1 MFTIVRESQDM
12 GKVFNIT
19 GACNPKL
26 HYMVDISNRLEE
38 IKKLVDKGAYFT
50 INRARQFGKTTTLT
64 ALQQYLKDE
73 YVVIF
78 LDFQFLSNANFES
91 EKSFSMAFADEI
103 GFVDGVPENT
113 QKELSEFAEDKSIAP
128 NLRNLFKI
136 LSRWC
141 AQSDKPIVLIIDEI
155 DSASNNQVFMDFL
168 AQLRGYYLHRESKAI
183 FQSVILSGVHDVK
196 NIKRKIRPDDESKVN
211 SPWNIAIDFKV
222 DMSFSKD
229 DIEKMLEEYKSY
241 NNTDM
246 DTDNIAGLIYDYTSG
261 YPFLVS
267 RICQLLDEEINPSYA
282 WTEQGVLEA
291 VKIILQEKNTLFDS
305 IMGKLS
311 AYPELEKTIYTI
323 LFSGEKMVY
332 NTDNEYIDIATM
344 YGFIKNNN
352 GSIEVANRIFE
363 SRLYNY
369 FLSTSEAQNSK
380 IFRTASN
387 NKNQF
392 INNNHLDMDLVMK
405 KFVEYF
411 DEIYGDNVENFDEDE
426 GRRRFLLYLRPII
439 NGTGNY
445 YIEAETRNSR
455 RMDVVVDYSGE
466 RFIIELKI
474 WRGNAYNER
483 GEEQLADYLDYFKLK
498 KGYMLSYNFNKTK
511 EIGIKELKVGD
522 RLIVEAIV

>member
-1 MFTIVRESQDM
+1 
-12 GKVFNIT
+12 
-19 GACNPKL
+19 
-26 HYMVDISNRLEE
+26 
-38 IKKLVDKGAYFT
+38 
-50 INRARQFGKTTTLT
+50 
-64 ALQQYLKDE
+64 
-73 YVVIF
+73 
-78 LDFQFLSNANFES
+78 
-91 EKSFSMAFADEI
+91 
-103 GFVDGVPENT
+103 
-113 QKELSEFAEDKSIAP
+113 
-128 NLRNLFKI
+128 
-136 LSRWC
+136 
-141 AQSDKPIVLIIDEI
+141 VLIIDEI

-211 SPWNIAIDFKV
+211 SPWNIAVDFKV

-229 DIEKMLEEYKSY
+229 DISKMLEEYKSD

-246 DTDNIAGLIYDYTSG
+246 YTDNIAGLIYDYTSG

-267 RICQLLDEEINPSYA
+267 RICQLLDEEINSSYA

-305 IMGKLS
+305 LMGKLS

-323 LFSGEKMVY
+323 LFLGEKMVY

-387 NKNQF
+387 NKTR
-392 INNNHLDMDLVMK
+392 
-405 KFVEYF
+405 
-411 DEIYGDNVENFDEDE
+411 EI
-426 GRRRFLLYLRPII
+426 
-439 NGTGNY
+439 
-445 YIEAETRNSR
+445 
-455 RMDVVVDYSGE
+455 
-466 RFIIELKI
+466 
-474 WRGNAYNER
+474 
-483 GEEQLADYLDYFKLK
+483 
-498 KGYMLSYNFNKTK
+498 
-511 EIGIKELKVGD
+511 ELKVGD